1 MTLVDRYWEWKR
13 RRAMRAQDRANARA
27 ALVGALMERRCV
39 WRCPDRRD
47 QKPPV
52 GESDAASAQRDHG
65 SSRGVREGPLSLKH
79 AGSDQSS
86 AQQTEWETQK
96 TADVPGRD
104 TSGYSTILVA
114 IDGSKSSAQAG
125 RHAVDLAKSLQ
136 AVLVVLSVINVE
148 LALRTGIHRTLALA
162 ELERDSW
169 VVARQTK
176 ELADESG
183 VECEGWSAWDP
194 RPSWAVAGV
203 AEEVKADCIVIG
215 SPGPRPWIAC
225 SPGRS
230 GERTTRSSARP
241 DVPC

>member
-1 MTLVDRYWEWKR
+1 
-13 RRAMRAQDRANARA
+13 
-27 ALVGALMERRCV
+27 
-39 WRCPDRRD
+39 
-47 QKPPV
+47 
-52 GESDAASAQRDHG
+52 
-65 SSRGVREGPLSLKH
+65 LKQ

-86 AQQTEWETQK
+86 VQRTEWKTQRI
-96 TADVPGRD
+96 AGVPGRD

-114 IDGSKSSAQAG
+114 IDGSESSAQAG

-136 AVLVVLSVINVE
+136 AVLVVFSVINVE
-148 LALRTGIHRTLALA
+148 LAPRTGIHRILALA

-194 RPSWAVAGV
+194 RPSRAIVGA

-215 SPGPRPWIAC
+215 SPG
-225 SPGRS
+225 
-230 GERTTRSSARP
+230 TSAVDRLFARAVGGTHDKVIRQARCP
-241 DVPC
+241 VLSVR